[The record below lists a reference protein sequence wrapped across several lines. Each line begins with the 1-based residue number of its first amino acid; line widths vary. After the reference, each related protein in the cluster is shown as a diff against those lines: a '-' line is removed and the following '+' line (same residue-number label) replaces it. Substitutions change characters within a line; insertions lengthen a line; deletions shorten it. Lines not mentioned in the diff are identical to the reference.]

1 MITIVFC
8 VRKRPEMSDEEFRSY
23 WWERHGP
30 YVKERSA
37 ILRMKRYVQMPRL
50 MEPGLESVARARGT
64 PEPYDGVAQVSW
76 ETLDELKATFA
87 DPAAKR
93 AARELLEDERRFI
106 DFSRSP
112 IFFTE
117 EKVVVSN

>member
-1 MITIVFC
+1 MINVIFC
-8 VRKRPEMSDEEFRSY
+8 VYKRPEMSDEEFREF
-23 WWERHGP
+23 WWESHGP
-30 YVKERSA
+30 FVKARSE

-50 MEPGLESVARARGT
+50 LAPGFESVASARGA
-64 PEPYDGVAQVSW
+64 PEPFDGIAMVSW
-76 ETLDELKATFA
+76 ESMDELKATFT
-87 DPAAKR
+87 DPAAKK

-117 EKVVVSN
+117 EKVVVWN

>member
-8 VRKRPEMSDEEFRSY
+8 VRKRPDMSMEEFRRF
-23 WWERHGP
+23 WWEEHGP
-30 YVKERSA
+30 YVKERA
-37 ILRMKRYVQMPRL
+37 VTLRMKRYVQMPRL
-50 MEPGLESVARARGT
+50 LAEGFDSVATARGA
-64 PEPYDGVAQVSW
+64 PESYDGIAQVSW
-76 ETLDELKATFA
+76 GSLDDLKATFT
-87 DPAAKR
+87 DPAARR

-117 EKVVVSN
+117 EKVVVGN

>member
-8 VRKRPEMSDEEFRSY
+8 VRKRADMSEDEFRRF
-23 WWERHGP
+23 WRDEHGP
-30 YVKERSA
+30 YVRERA
-37 ILRMKRYVQMPRL
+37 KILRMKRYVQMPRL
-50 MEPGLESVARARGT
+50 LDPGLESVATARGA
-64 PEPYDGVAQVSW
+64 PEPFDGIAQVSW
-76 ETLDELKATFA
+76 ESYDDLKATFT

-117 EKVVVSN
+117 ERVVVSE

>member
-8 VRKRPEMSDEEFRSY
+8 VRKRPEMSVEEFRRF
-23 WWERHGP
+23 WWEEHGP
-30 YVKERSA
+30 FVNKRA
-37 ILRMKRYVQMPRL
+37 AALRMKRYVQMPRL
-50 MEPGLESVARARGT
+50 LEPGFDSVATARGA
-64 PEPYDGVAQVSW
+64 PEPYDGIATVSW
-76 ETLDELKATFA
+76 ESLDDLKFTFT
-87 DPAAKR
+87 DRDAKR

-117 EKVVVSN
+117 EKVVVGD

>member
-8 VRKRPEMSDEEFRSY
+8 VRKRADMSVEEFRRF
-23 WWERHGP
+23 WWEEHGP
-30 YVKERSA
+30 YVKERA
-37 ILRMKRYVQMPRL
+37 PTLRMKRYVQMPRL
-50 MEPGLESVARARGT
+50 LAEGFESVATARGA
-64 PEPYDGVAQVSW
+64 PEPYDGIAQVSW
-76 ETLDELKATFA
+76 DSLDDLKATFT

-112 IFFTE
+112 ISFTE
-117 EKVVVSN
+117 EKVVVGN

>member
-8 VRKRPEMSDEEFRSY
+8 VRKREDMSLAEFRRF
-23 WWERHGP
+23 WWEEHGP
-30 YVKERSA
+30 YVKERA
-37 ILRMKRYVQMPRL
+37 PILRMKRYVQMPRL
-50 MEPGLESVARARGT
+50 LEPGFESVATARGT
-64 PEPYDGVAQVSW
+64 PEPYDGVAMVSW
-76 ETLDELKATFA
+76 ESMDELKVTFT

-117 EKVVVSN
+117 EKTVVSN

>member
-8 VRKRPEMSDEEFRSY
+8 VRKRPEMSVEEFRRY
-23 WWERHGP
+23 WWEEHGP
-30 YVKERSA
+30 YVKARA
-37 ILRMKRYVQMPRL
+37 ATLRMKRYVQMPRL
-50 MEPGLESVARARGT
+50 LEAGFESVAQARGA

-76 ETLDELKATFA
+76 ESLDDLKATFA

-93 AARELLEDERRFI
+93 AARELQEDERRFI

-117 EKVVVSN
+117 EKVVVAN

>member
-8 VRKRPEMSDEEFRSY
+8 VRKRADMSVEEFRRF
-23 WWERHGP
+23 WWEEHGP
-30 YVKERSA
+30 YVKERA
-37 ILRMKRYVQMPRL
+37 PTLRMKRYVQMPRL
-50 MEPGLESVARARGT
+50 LAEGFESVATARGA
-64 PEPYDGVAQVSW
+64 PEPYDGIAQVSW
-76 ETLDELKATFA
+76 DSLDDLKATFT

-117 EKVVVSN
+117 EKVVVGN